1 MKVVYHPAVQR
12 DVSRI
17 LRHYDGINDRLGD
30 EFWEEL
36 NSFINKAAANP
47 TSSPGAVRRTGGIGR
62 RGQVASQPCG
72 ENPREWQLTI
82 AMPPYVSQT

>member
-17 LRHYDGINDRLGD
+17 LRHYDAINDRLGD

-36 NSFINKAAANP
+36 NSSIKRICEKQRSF
-47 TSSPGAVRRTGGIGR
+47 
-62 RGQVASQPCG
+62 
-72 ENPREWQLTI
+72 
-82 AMPPYVSQT
+82 PP